1 MIVESVG
8 RVWRWVRDRQLVEV
22 QRQML
27 DPKTHKTWWEY
38 HTLIYT
44 SQARL
49 VEERKLG
56 EKLDIKT

>member
-27 DPKTHKTWWEY
+27 DPKTNKTWWEY
-38 HTLIYT
+38 QTLIYT